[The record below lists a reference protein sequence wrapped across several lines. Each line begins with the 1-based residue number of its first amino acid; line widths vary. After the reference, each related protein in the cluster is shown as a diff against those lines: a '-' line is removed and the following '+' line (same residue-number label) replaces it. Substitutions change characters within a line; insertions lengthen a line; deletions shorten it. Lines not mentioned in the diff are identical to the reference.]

1 MTTEELVEYINSA
14 EELQLVV
21 ELVPNTSPGCILVPA
36 KDLLALMSFLHSDA
50 NLYFDSLSSITGID
64 NGVESNQMEV
74 VYSLYS
80 IPNDLHLMVKVI
92 LNREKPVVAS
102 LCSIWKAADW
112 HERETYDLLG
122 IHFKGHPDLRRILLP
137 ADWEGH
143 PLRKDYEE
151 QTYYRGVKVK
161 Y

>member
-1 MTTEELVEYINSA
+1 MTTEELVSYINSK
-14 EELQLVV
+14 EELNLKV
-21 ELVPNTSPGCILVPA
+21 EFVPNTTPGCMLVSA
-36 KDLLALMSFLHSDA
+36 RHLLTLMSFLHSDDK
-50 NLYFDSLSSITGID
+50 LYFDSLSAITGID
-64 NGVESNQMEV
+64 NGPESGQMEV
-74 VYSLYS
+74 IYNLYS
-80 IPNDLHLMVKVI
+80 IPNDRHLMVKV
-92 LNREKPVVAS
+92 LLDREEPVTTS
-102 LCSIWKAADW
+102 LCIIWKAADW

-122 IHFKGHPDLRRILLP
+122 IHFEGHEDLRRILLP